1 MQKFLLILLCPCLLI
16 GQNYTYEFDSLFETK
31 NYTQAIQ
38 KLEIYLS
45 ETPQDLVLLEL
56 MGDAYGFQNN
66 WDNAATYYKRLR
78 DLVPSNASY
87 HYKYGGVLG
96 KQAKEGSKFKTV
108 GLISKVKAS
117 FLKASELDPNHKE
130 VRWAMVE
137 LYTQLPGFLGGSY
150 NKALVYASEL
160 EQLSKLDGVFA
171 KAYIYKSSNQEELAK
186 RYYKIGLEN
195 LEELAYSQSNLSN
208 TTHLKSN
215 YNLLHFLVA
224 SACRVHNTQLSIGQ
238 RCVQAYIDSFSSKD
252 HEPLEKAYLLQA
264 QLFKLQGRNSDALSS
279 IEEALLIKPDFKP
292 ALKEQQL
299 ILLLKP

>member
-1 MQKFLLILLCPCLLI
+1 MQKFLLILLCPCFLI
-16 GQNYTYEFDSLFETK
+16 GQNYNDEFDSLFETK

-38 KLEIYLS
+38 KLEVYLS
-45 ETPQDLVLLEL
+45 KTSQDLVLLEL

-66 WDNAATYYKRLR
+66 WDNAAMYYKRLR
-78 DLVPSNASY
+78 DLVPSNANY

-96 KQAKEGSKFKTV
+96 KQAKEGSKFKAV
-108 GLISKVKAS
+108 GLISKVKTS

-195 LEELAYSQSNLSN
+195 LEELAYFQSNLLK
-208 TTHLKSN
+208 TTHFKSN

-224 SACRVHNTQLSIGQ
+224 SACRVHNTQLSVGQ

-252 HEPLEKAYLLQA
+252 HKPLEKAYLLQA

-279 IEEALLIKPDFKP
+279 IEEALLIKPDFEP